1 LPVRVVIHKQTP
13 FRNEEQQGLRAGL
26 EGVHDL
32 ELIEINFESALRY
45 ISSQPTK
52 DGFIEGRFPVRR
64 GTTVKL
70 TDHEALL
77 WIHGSTEAAKANW
90 TYFQGKR
97 RIPGPVVLRR
107 YAGTSDLAT
116 LANEILGLSKMDWN
130 SGDLYAKLPATVQ
143 SSKRIAR
150 IGSLLDRFSNSSY
163 DYRLF
168 M

>member
-1 LPVRVVIHKQTP
+1 MPVRVVIHKQTP

-64 GTTVKL
+64 GTAVKL

-77 WIHGSTEAAKANW
+77 WVHGSA
-90 TYFQGKR
+90 
-97 RIPGPVVLRR
+97 
-107 YAGTSDLAT
+107 
-116 LANEILGLSKMDWN
+116 
-130 SGDLYAKLPATVQ
+130 
-143 SSKRIAR
+143 
-150 IGSLLDRFSNSSY
+150 
-163 DYRLF
+163 
-168 M
+168 